1 MNIDAKDEKPL
12 CMVDPTDDQ
21 SSNQGS
27 GGKGNCSILSSPMA
41 VNPWWERTPAR
52 PLGEVL
58 WIEDEQEQ
66 MVTLMNSL
74 PPTGELPPSLG

>member
-1 MNIDAKDEKPL
+1 MNIDPKDEKSL
-12 CMVDPTDDQ
+12 CKEDPANDQ
-21 SSNQGS
+21 SSTLAARNIGNQ
-27 GGKGNCSILSSPMA
+27 SILSSPMP
-41 VNPWWERTPAR
+41 VNPWWERRPAR

-66 MVTLMNSL
+66 MEALMNSL

>member
-1 MNIDAKDEKPL
+1 MNW
-12 CMVDPTDDQ
+12 
-21 SSNQGS
+21 
-27 GGKGNCSILSSPMA
+27 KGNDEQVLASREKVIDSILSSPMA

-66 MVTLMNSL
+66 MEALQKSL
-74 PPTGELPPSLG
+74 PATVEMPQSLD